1 MKKLLTTLTAFIL
14 FAAMADAQA
23 PAFFNYQGVAR
34 NSVGNAL
41 VNQAITLRLSI
52 HDGSATGPVVYT
64 ETRAL
69 TTNAF
74 GLFNVQVGGAGA
86 TQVSGSIAAADWYLG
101 TKWMQVEIDP
111 AGGRDFKDIGS
122 TQLTSVPYS
131 LFTKQSGDIVLPFS
145 KTQNDAG
152 PLFRVTN
159 GANSANGL
167 AIEGSS
173 NATAGNAGAV
183 RGIITSTAPGAFSA
197 GVIGQNNGTGGNG
210 IGVFGSQNGNGWGVY
225 GTTPGGLGVKG
236 ESSAGTGVYG
246 ESKTGTGVTGISTSG
261 VGVSG
266 TSNSSNSAFFYNT
279 NNANTTAT
287 VNVATNGSGDGLTV
301 TNTGNAKSGY
311 FQNTNAANIAST
323 LVTTTNGAGDGFQS
337 LMTGT
342 GNAGV
347 FNISNAANQKA
358 AVDISTNGIGRVA
371 NLTNTNA
378 ANASSVLEILTNGTG
393 RIAWMRNTNA
403 ANPSNIF
410 DLSSNGTGRLG
421 ILQNLNASNAA
432 NMLEMQ
438 TNGLGRGILL
448 QNTNAANIANI
459 VELQT
464 SGTGRGLL
472 LQNSNAANS
481 ANITE
486 MLSNGT
492 GRSLYIQ
499 STNAANAVNPFEIVS
514 AGTNYTALIRNTNAS
529 AKALRTVGALQF
541 TGIGEANNK
550 LLATDASGNATW
562 VLPSAI
568 GATTGT
574 GTNNFITKWTPNTT
588 NIGVSQIFDDGTK
601 IAFAGAIDPFYKVNV
616 NGTFKVNASATD
628 TAVAIFE
635 NTSSSLKGDGIII
648 KIGRTHPRWNGSA
661 YANVPNVSTIGVQTQ
676 MDQIRDWIYGN
687 DSFSFDD
694 LINLMPSQWV
704 AGTVC
709 NLTNLI
715 TTKINDA
722 INLPISLGP
731 LSTPSWSSG
740 DLFSWGGYNLG
751 LPSPLPD
758 IHIGGFTVPGIT
770 LPSLP
775 VLPATTIVPAIP
787 QINCNSLPS
796 ISWPVF
802 VFNDVTNTLSKENEF
817 VSFVDKD
824 NRKLG
829 AIRAQSIQNF
839 SYDYF
844 DGQKML
850 DIASEIIGID
860 LVDDFMSI
868 VSGISQMV
876 TDYNNIGVE
885 YSSGNG
891 DYAEWLERSNVKED
905 ISYGDI
911 VGVKGGK
918 ITKDI
923 TGAEQIMAVSKQP
936 IVLGNVP
943 DQAKVKK
950 GNNIAFMGQIP
961 VKVTGPVRAGDYIVA
976 RNDVPGYGMAIHP
989 ADMKVEDYKLAVG
1002 RSWDTNEK
1010 AGPKMVNTVVG
1021 VHNHDFLN
1029 IIAGLQQKAQQT
1041 DDRLKAIENMLQAN
1055 GAVKEQPKKAFR

>member
-41 VNQAITLRLSI
+41 VNQPITLRLSI
-52 HDGSATGPVVYT
+52 HDGSATGPVVYA

-86 TQVSGSIAAADWYLG
+86 TLVSGSIAATDWYLG

-111 AGGRDFKDIGS
+111 AGGKDFKDIGT

-152 PLFRVTN
+152 PLFRVSN
-159 GANSANGL
+159 GANSANAL

-173 NATAGNAGAV
+173 SSTAANAGAV
-183 RGIITSTAPGAFSA
+183 RGIITPTSPGGFSA

-210 IGVFGSQNGNGWGVY
+210 IGVYGVQNGNGWGVY

-236 ESSAGTGVYG
+236 ASASGTGVYG
-246 ESKTGTGVTGISTSG
+246 ESQTGAGVTGASTSG
-261 VGVSG
+261 AGVTG
-266 TSNSSNSAFFYNT
+266 TSNSSNSASFFNT
-279 NNANTTAT
+279 NSANAAAT
-287 VNVATNGSGDGLTV
+287 VSVNTNGSGDGIAV
-301 TNTGNAKSGY
+301 TNTGNAKSGF
-311 FQNTNAANIAST
+311 FQNTNAANNSAT
-323 LVTTTNGAGDGFQS
+323 FVTATNGAGDGLQS

-358 AVDISTNGIGRVA
+358 AIDVSTNGIGRVA

-410 DLSSNGTGRLG
+410 DVSSNGTGRLA
-421 ILQNLNASNAA
+421 ILQNLNAANNA

-438 TNGLGRGILL
+438 TNGLGKGLFL
-448 QNTNAANIANI
+448 QNTNAANNAN
-459 VELQT
+459 VMELQT
-464 SGTGRGLL
+464 NGTGRGLL
-472 LQNSNAANS
+472 LQNTNAASS
-481 ANITE
+481 ANIAE
-486 MLSNGT
+486 MLNNGT
-492 GRSLYIQ
+492 GRSLFIQ
-499 STNAANAVNPFEIVS
+499 STNAASAANPFEVVS
-514 AGTNYTALIRNTNAS
+514 AGTGYTALIRNTNAS

-550 LLATDASGNATW
+550 LMATDATGNATW
-562 VLPSAI
+562 QFPAAI
-568 GATTGT
+568 GVATGT
-574 GTNNFITKWTPNTT
+574 GTNNYVTKWTPGST

-601 IAFAGAIDPFYKVNV
+601 IAFAGGIDPFYKVNV

-635 NTSSSLKGDGIII
+635 NTSSSSKGDGIII

-661 YANVPNVSTIGVQTQ
+661 YANVPNVFTTGVQTQ
-676 MDQIRDWIYGN
+676 MDQIRDWVYGN
-687 DSFSFDD
+687 DTFSWDD
-694 LINLMPSQWV
+694 IINLMPSQWV

-715 TTKINDA
+715 TEKINTSLSLPLK
-722 INLPISLGP
+722 IGPYSTPTLPIWDKTTIFGGLDLGP
-731 LSTPSWSSG
+731 LGSIPKLEIPALTIPAMNVLPEVTVMPQLPQISCA
-740 DLFSWGGYNLG
+740 G
-751 LPSPLPD
+751 LPS
-758 IHIGGFTVPGIT
+758 V
-770 LPSLP
+770 
-775 VLPATTIVPAIP
+775 
-787 QINCNSLPS
+787 
-796 ISWPVF
+796 SWPVF
-802 VFNDVTNTLSKENEF
+802 VFDDVNNTLSKENEF

-829 AIRAQSIQNF
+829 AVRAQSIQNF

-850 DIASEIIGID
+850 DIAAEIIGID
-860 LVDDFMSI
+860 IVDDFMSI
-868 VSGISQMV
+868 LSGLSEMV
-876 TDYNNIGVE
+876 NDYNNIGVE

-891 DYAEWLERSNVKED
+891 DYAEWLERSNPKED

-911 VGVKGGK
+911 VAVKGGK
-918 ITKDI
+918 ITKDLA
-923 TGAEQIMAVSKQP
+923 GAEQIMAVSKQP

-943 DQAKVKK
+943 EQSKVKG

-1041 DDRLKAIENMLQAN
+1041 DDRLKAIENMLQTN